1 MAVSLSLLNLSVQF
15 FKQLFQGLHNYFEAF
30 RFIFRH
36 HLYWFILIPA
46 GLMLAIYYFGDFIAQ
61 RKPNYQLDT
70 INDLI
75 WLNLQMLVEISI
87 SVLLMKFAKYL
98 VVVLLSPLLS
108 HLSQRCEKII
118 TGKTTP
124 FSFQQLWKDIQRSF
138 RIVIRNFMWEYFFF
152 LILFTVSFL
161 GWEDPGSSPVFQLT
175 FVIGFYYF
183 GFSYMDYVNERRKLS
198 VDESI
203 LYIRQHRGLAVAIGG
218 IYSLMILVPVDL
230 GILFG
235 FTNKETHS
243 ISDLAAFFGQ
253 FGLWIVASVAPILA
267 IVTATLSMLKE
278 ELPTQESIQ
287 KP

>member
-15 FKQLFQGLHNYFEAF
+15 FKQLFQGLRNYLEAF

-36 HLYWFILIPA
+36 HLYWFVLIPA
-46 GLMLAIYYFGDFIAQ
+46 GLMLAIYYFGDFIAH
-61 RKPNYQLDT
+61 RKPDYQLDT

-98 VVVLLSPLLS
+98 VVVLLSPLLA

-118 TGKTTP
+118 TGNTTP
-124 FSFQQLWKDIQRSF
+124 FSFKQLWRDIQRSF
-138 RIVIRNFMWEYFFF
+138 RIVVRNFMWEYFFF
-152 LILFTVSFL
+152 LILFIVSFL
-161 GWEDPGSSPVFQLT
+161 GWEDPASSPVFKLT
-175 FVIGFYYF
+175 FVIGFYYY
-183 GFSYMDYVNERRKLS
+183 GFSFMDYVNERRKLS

-203 LYIRQHRGLAVAIGG
+203 LYIRKHRGLAVAIGG

-235 FTNKETHS
+235 FTSKETHTLE
-243 ISDLAAFFGQ
+243 DLGAFFGQ
-253 FGLWIVASVAPILA
+253 FGLWLVASIAPVLA
-267 IVTATLSMLKE
+267 IVTATVSMLKE
-278 ELPTQESIQ
+278 RPVPQEEEH
-287 KP
+287 